1 MASRGRPKPQLVLT
15 ADDRATLER
24 WARGRSTA
32 QALALRSRIVLASEA
47 GATNQQVAAEL
58 GVNPTT
64 VGKWRSRFVARG
76 LDGLSD
82 DPRPGAPRKITD
94 DRVEQ
99 VLVKS
104 LEEGPPD
111 GSRWSTRSMA
121 AATGLSQTAVSR
133 IWRSFGL
140 QPQQAESFRL
150 LTEPAFIDGVRSIA
164 GLYLDVPE
172 RALALCCATE
182 TSEVVSASRW
192 VVPVLP
198 RGPSQRTRP
207 SGTPASSLAAAIE
220 VASTKVVGSAGRRQ
234 RATEFKTFLELLDAE
249 TDDARNVHLILDQY
263 VTHKVQLVQRWLGRH
278 PRFHLHF
285 VPTGFA
291 WLNLVERWFAELA
304 ARDHQRS
311 SASFMPVVEGQ
322 IDDWIA
328 SWNDDP
334 RPYGW
339 VKTT

>member
-1 MASRGRPKPQLVLT
+1 MEVPMASRGRPKPPLVLT

-32 QALALRSRIVLASEA
+32 QALALRSRIVLASA
-47 GATNQQVAAEL
+47 NGATNQQVAAEL

-64 VGKWRSRFVARG
+64 VGKWRSRYVARG

-104 LEEGPPD
+104 LEEAPPE
-111 GSRWSTRSMA
+111 GTRWSTRSMA

-133 IWRSFGL
+133 IWRAFGL
-140 QPQQAESFRL
+140 QPQQAESFRV
-150 LTEPAFIDGVRSIA
+150 LTDPAFIGRVRHVA

-172 RALALCCATE
+172 RALALACEDRSVEPIART
-182 TSEVVSASRW
+182 RW

-198 RGPSQRTRP
+198 QAPARGSAPS
-207 SGTPASSLAAAIE
+207 SHPASSLSSALD
-220 VASTKVVGSAGRRQ
+220 VASTKLLGSSSRRQ
-234 RATEFKTFLELLDAE
+234 RAAEFKTFLEHLDAG
-249 TDDARNVHLILDQY
+249 TRTGRDLHLILDEY
-263 VTHKVQLVQRWLGRH
+263 TTHKAQSIQRWLTRH
-278 PRFHLHF
+278 PRVHLHF

-291 WLNLVERWFAELA
+291 WLNLVERWFGESAGAELPA
-304 ARDHQRS
+304 
-311 SASFMPVVEGQ
+311 VEREV
-322 IDDWIA
+322 DDWIA
-328 SWNDDP
+328 RWNDDP
-334 RPYGW
+334 RPYVW
-339 VKTT
+339 VKSG